1 MNNVKKFLFISSFGL
16 AGDLAWQLRKE
27 GSEVKFFIKSKND
40 KDVFDGFVAKV
51 DDWQSHVDWADV
63 IIFDYG
69 GFGDIADKLRKEGKH
84 VIGAS
89 SYTDRLEDDR
99 EFGQAELRSA
109 GVNTLPFWNFDSFD
123 TAITF
128 VKENPNRYVIKPSG
142 KAQNEKELTF
152 IGQEDD
158 GNDIIQVLE
167 LYKRS
172 WASKIKLFQ
181 LQKFSSGVEIA
192 VGAFFN
198 GKEFITP
205 INVNFEHKKLFP
217 GEIGPSTGE
226 MGTSM
231 YWSSTNMVFRETL
244 EKMKEKLTASGYIG
258 YIDINCIA
266 NYRDVYPLEFTARF
280 GYPTISIQME
290 GVTSRWTDFLYAI
303 GSGENFELK
312 TKRGFQIGVVI
323 AVPPFPFTDP
333 DAFRKYSE
341 DAVIIFRKPDY
352 DGVHIGDVKLVEND
366 WMLAG
371 ISGYALIITGSGST
385 MEEAR
390 KVTYNRVKNILIPN
404 MFYRTDIGTR
414 WQDDGDRLHTWGYLY

>member
-1 MNNVKKFLFISSFGL
+1 VNHTKKFLFISNFGL

-40 KDVFDGFVAKV
+40 KDVFDGFVPKV
-51 DDWQSHVDWADV
+51 DDWQSHVDWADI

-69 GFGDIADKLRKEGKH
+69 GFGDIADKLKKDGKK

-89 SYTDRLEDDR
+89 AYTDRLEDDR

-123 TAITF
+123 TAIAF
-128 VKENPNRYVIKPSG
+128 VKQNPNRYVIKPSG

-158 GNDIIQVLE
+158 GQDIIQVLE

-244 EKMKEKLTASGYIG
+244 EKMKEKLATSGYIG

-290 GVTSRWTDFLYAI
+290 GVTSRWTDFFSAI
-303 GSGENFELK
+303 ASGENFELK

-352 DGVHIGDVKLVEND
+352 DGVHIGDAKLVEND

-371 ISGYALIITGSGST
+371 ISGYALVVTGSGST

-390 KVTYNRVKNILIPN
+390 KVAYNRVKNIIIPN
-404 MFYRTDIGTR
+404 MFYRTDIGER